1 MSRLTLAAALGF
13 AALGWGFTAGTA
25 AAAPG
30 DATEKLLKDAKLDYK
45 KTKESTFRVVIETK
59 EGTSVVAVEERKAA
73 WKDNKGGEV
82 LYVYVY
88 TEVLTTAIDFKPPTG
103 MLTKIAEVNDRTIFG
118 NLSLVT
124 NPDKSSSVFRNGTL
138 FLKNLDAEQLDDLI
152 YLTHSAKFSARKE
165 LLPFLEDK

>member
-30 DATEKLLKDAKLDYK
+30 DATEKLLKEAKLDYK
-45 KTKESTFRVVIETK
+45 KTKEGVFRVVLETRA
-59 EGTSVVAVEERKAA
+59 GTSVVVVEERKAA

-88 TEVLTTAIDFKPPTG
+88 TEVLTTAVDFKPPTG
-103 MLTKIAEVNDRTIFG
+103 MLTKIAELNDRIIFG
-118 NLSLVT
+118 SLSLVK
-124 NPDKSSSVFRNGTL
+124 NQDKSSSVFRNGTL
-138 FLKNLDAEQLDDLI
+138 FLKSLDAEQLEDLI
-152 YLTHSAKFSARKE
+152 QITHGARFSYQKE